1 VESSISILQS
11 ADISP
16 PSSESNDKQSSPQH
30 IDDNGHEDRNQATKR
45 LQELLHA
52 RETKLIDVCRENMH
66 LKEQLDTM
74 HTQQVAGEANAAL
87 EAKLIKVTEVWRG
100 AFFLS
105 SGKLHV
111 RNAINCARSGNRR
124 PRIQM

>member
-1 VESSISILQS
+1 VRFAGGWSLNWRYAVTSLTSDDVESSISILQS

-16 PSSESNDKQSSPQH
+16 PSSESNEKQLSPQD
-30 IDDNGHEDRNQATKR
+30 DDNEHKDSNKATKR

-74 HTQQVAGEANAAL
+74 HTQQATGESNAAL
-87 EAKLIKVTEVWRG
+87 EAKLAKVTEVCRWSV
-100 AFFLS
+100 L
-105 SGKLHV
+105 V
-111 RNAINCARSGNRR
+111 T
-124 PRIQM
+124 